1 MKKTDETFPPAPFAG
16 FDAAAFSFFRA
27 LSDNQDKAW
36 FSAHKPDF
44 ERYVC
49 APMLSLVADV
59 SKQLAKAKLPLVGD
73 PQKALFR
80 INRDVRFSK
89 DKQPYKTHAGAVL
102 SRDGRKAAPGLLY
115 IHFEP
120 QRSFV
125 AAGFF
130 RVEPPVLQKLR
141 QGLIR
146 NPSGWSKV
154 ERALAKAG
162 LALSVD
168 EPLVRLPKGFEN
180 AHASIAEQLKLK
192 SWIVRREL
200 PKARLT
206 GPALVDDVVA
216 FATDAMPALE
226 FGWTALDA
234 A

>member
-1 MKKTDETFPPAPFAG
+1 MKKTEETFPPAPFAG
-16 FDAAAFSFFRA
+16 FDAAAFAFFRA
-27 LSDNQDKAW
+27 LSDHQDKVW
-36 FSAHKPDF
+36 FSAHKAEYD
-44 ERYVC
+44 RDVC
-49 APMLSLVADV
+49 APMQSLVADV
-59 SKQLAKAKLPLVGD
+59 SRRLAKAKVPLFGD

-102 SRDGRKAAPGLLY
+102 SRDGKKAAPGLLY

-141 QGLIR
+141 QGLVR

-154 ERALAKAG
+154 ERALAKVD
-162 LALSVD
+162 LALAVD
-168 EPLVRLPKGFEN
+168 EPLVRVPKGFEN
-180 AHASIAEQLKLK
+180 AHATIAEQLKLK

-200 PKARLT
+200 PKTRLAE
-206 GPALVDDVVA
+206 PALVDDVVA
-216 FATDAMPALE
+216 FATDAMPMLE

-234 A
+234 R